1 MTIYGTGGADTI
13 DALDGVTDGADNIV
27 GYGGDDIIYGFGGND
42 RILGGEGGDLL
53 LGSEGWDTAT
63 YWNSGT
69 GVLVDLSAGAGFL
82 GDAQG
87 DILVEIEYLEG
98 SGHDDFLIGNG
109 VANRLWGLNGNDELY
124 GASGDDTLY
133 GGVGGDHLDGGSNTD
148 RASYIGSTAGVDVN
162 LAVGSGIGGDA
173 QGDTYVSIEDV
184 EGSNYDDE
192 ITGNNAANTLIGLNG
207 DDWLEGGDGIDHL
220 DGGLHDDILVGG
232 RGADV
237 LIGGNGSGSDTAAY
251 FGSDEGV
258 TILLGSGEGF
268 EGDAE
273 GDTLNGIENIIGSAH
288 EDVILGNGG
297 ANTLNGGGDADVLF
311 GMGGI
316 DVLIGSYGDDALD
329 GGTGA
334 DTMLG
339 GWGDDTYYVD
349 NVLDVV
355 TELAGHGVDT
365 VYTSSTWIMTAG
377 SDIETLRTMYDEG
390 TAAINLY
397 GNATSNTI
405 IGNDGNNILSGGG
418 GHDEMTG
425 RDGDDGY
432 FVDSADDVVIEAGG
446 QGNDTVWASANY
458 QLAAGVDVETLR
470 VVNPNGIVPINLTGN
485 SSGNVVIGNN
495 GINFLNGG
503 AGDDELIGR
512 GGQDHFVF
520 DTALNAATNVDLL
533 SDFNVADDTIR
544 LNNSV
549 FTGFGAGVDSNEF
562 VIGAAAL
569 DVSDRIIYNSAT
581 GALSYDSDGS
591 GAAAAIQFA
600 QLNAGLGLTHLDFVI
615 I

>member
-1 MTIYGTGGADTI
+1 MDDDTI
-13 DALDGVTDGADNIV
+13 DVLDGVTEGADNII
-27 GYGGDDIIYGFGGND
+27 GYGGDDLIYGFGGDD
-42 RILGGEGGDLL
+42 RILGGQGADWL
-53 LGSEGWDTAT
+53 LGGEGWDTAT

-69 GVLVDLSAGAGFL
+69 GVLVDLSVGAGFF

-87 DILVEIEYLEG
+87 DVLIEIEYLEG
-98 SGHDDFLIGNG
+98 SAHNDFLFGNG
-109 VANRLWGLNGNDELY
+109 LANRLWGLNGNDELY

-133 GGVGGDHLDGGSNTD
+133 GGVGADHLDGGSDND
-148 RASYIGSTAGVDVN
+148 RASYIGSSAGVDVN
-162 LAVGSGIGGDA
+162 LAVGSGIGGEA

-192 ITGNNAANTLIGLNG
+192 LTGNSAANTLIGLNG

-258 TILLGSGEGF
+258 TILLASGEGHN
-268 EGDAE
+268 GDAE
-273 GDTLNGIENIIGSAH
+273 GDTLNGIENVIGSAH
-288 EDVILGNGG
+288 EDIILGNGG

-355 TELAGHGVDT
+355 TELAGRGVDT
-365 VYTSSTWIMTAG
+365 VYASSTWIMTSG
-377 SDIETLRTMYDEG
+377 SDIETLRTNNDSG

-397 GNATSNTI
+397 GNNANNVI
-405 IGNDGNNILSGGG
+405 IGNNGANILSGGG

-425 RDGDDGY
+425 RGGSDSY
-432 FVDSADDVVIEAGG
+432 FVDNVNDVVIEAAG
-446 QGNDTVWASANY
+446 QGNDAVRASVSYTLAEGVDIETLSTVWAPGTDA
-458 QLAAGVDVETLR
+458 
-470 VVNPNGIVPINLTGN
+470 INLTAN
-485 SSGNVVIGNN
+485 SSGNVVVGNN
-495 GINFLNGG
+495 GMNWLNGRDG
-503 AGDDELIGR
+503 NDELIGN
-512 GGQDHFVF
+512 GGMDYFVF
-520 DTALNAATNVDLL
+520 NTALNAASNVDAL
-533 SDFNVADDTIR
+533 SDFDPLWDTIV
-544 LNNSV
+544 LDDAI
-549 FTGFGAGVDSNEF
+549 FAGLAGGGLTPERF
-562 VIGAAAL
+562 VIGAAAQ
-569 DVSDRIIYNSAT
+569 DANDRIIYNQAT
-581 GALSYDSDGS
+581 GDLMYDSDGT
-591 GAAAAIQFA
+591 GATAAIRFA
-600 QLNAGLGLTHLDFVI
+600 HVNPGTALTVTDFWVL
-615 I
+615 